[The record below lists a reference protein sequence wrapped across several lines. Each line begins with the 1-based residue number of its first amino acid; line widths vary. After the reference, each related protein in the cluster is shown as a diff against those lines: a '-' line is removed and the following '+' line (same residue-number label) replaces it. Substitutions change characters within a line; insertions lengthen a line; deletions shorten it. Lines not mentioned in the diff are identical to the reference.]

1 MTMKKYMLIGLM
13 LVSGVTF
20 AQQADHK
27 YEIVDNTVKA
37 TYFHENGK
45 VSQEGFYKD
54 GKVHGKWIS
63 YDESGN
69 KKSIGE
75 YQNGQK
81 TGKWFFWTESN
92 LSEVDYSDSR
102 VAEVKSWKQDAVANR
117 N

>member
-1 MTMKKYMLIGLM
+1 MKKYMLLGLM

-27 YEIVDNTVKA
+27 YEIVDNNVKA
-37 TYFHENGK
+37 TYFHENGQ

-63 YDESGN
+63 YDENGS

-75 YQNGQK
+75 YTDGKK
-81 TGKWFFWTESN
+81 TGKWFFWN
-92 LSEVDYSDSR
+92 NQMLSEVDYSNSR
-102 VAEVKSWKQDAVANR
+102 IASVQNWKQDAVAAKN
-117 N
+117 

>member
-1 MTMKKYMLIGLM
+1 MKKYMLIGLM

-63 YDESGN
+63 YDESGA

-75 YQNGQK
+75 YADGKK
-81 TGKWFFWTESN
+81 TGKWFFWTDNS

-102 VAEVKSWKQDAVANR
+102 VAVIKSWKQEAVANR